1 MHSDGY
7 NPDYWMAS
15 FALYSSLIYCTNV
28 VLLIRA
34 NQITWLLTLAYV
46 GAASLMPFFV
56 LVFLFD
62 TVLEVQ
68 NAGSRSYLNLCQTW
82 HYYFFCLSV
91 IMACSF
97 IEISKK
103 MYRMFWKPYLN
114 DYFKYLIHR
123 GEQDNPENFKP
134 EILEAF
140 VKIHDPIQ
148 RTDLMRSKTQKKIS
162 HDLKLLSLELDDIS
176 VDSKGVEDNLNMAQQ
191 KSLKNE
197 SSINKFESSITG
209 PTTHS
214 KHTGRSSV
222 NDHSESVKD
231 KQEEHDNKQSLI
243 KSSDSLQDARAI
255 QLPLSRDMSHLEL
268 ARPEPLHLAGLEGIT
283 EQMDEQSPI
292 MPRKSLAEPGQA
304 VNIVKPMQGNYID
317 SPMPKEYSKHV

>member
-1 MHSDGY
+1 MLRRTVIYDDFRWAAGYNLFFTSFPISYLALWDKDVTYEWVMSEEEEETYYQAHTFTGESLDQSYLPTSTIKIFSEIKKHYHKLYYLTQDGSAFGWSTFFGEVINGLVIAMLIGYIGYNVFGGDIIMHSDGY

-140 VKIHDPIQ
+140 VKIHDPI
-148 RTDLMRSKTQKKIS
+148 
-162 HDLKLLSLELDDIS
+162 
-176 VDSKGVEDNLNMAQQ
+176 
-191 KSLKNE
+191 
-197 SSINKFESSITG
+197 
-209 PTTHS
+209 
-214 KHTGRSSV
+214 
-222 NDHSESVKD
+222 
-231 KQEEHDNKQSLI
+231 
-243 KSSDSLQDARAI
+243 
-255 QLPLSRDMSHLEL
+255 
-268 ARPEPLHLAGLEGIT
+268 
-283 EQMDEQSPI
+283 
-292 MPRKSLAEPGQA
+292 
-304 VNIVKPMQGNYID
+304 
-317 SPMPKEYSKHV
+317 